1 MSAFVDLTGQRF
13 GRLVVLHR
21 VPPTPGS
28 KQKPRWTCKCD
39 CGTLRIIEGGS
50 LRRGMSTSCGCF
62 QREDMARRRTTH
74 GLRRLAP
81 GVAPGGD
88 ARASRSSTYASWAN
102 MRARCNTPGAA
113 GYANYGGRGIKVCA
127 RWDSFEN
134 FLADMGER
142 PKGTSLDR
150 VNANGDYA
158 PDNCRWA
165 TPTVQLLN
173 RRDRISLNAREQII
187 GLLRKGVTQAEIA
200 ETFNVSARTV
210 RRIWTAIQLGTPA
223 ANVPLLRGDVAANGT
238 TAPTRTDEPKA

>member
-1 MSAFVDLTGQRF
+1 
-13 GRLVVLHR
+13 
-21 VPPTPGS
+21 
-28 KQKPRWTCKCD
+28 
-39 CGTLRIIEGGS
+39 
-50 LRRGMSTSCGCF
+50 
-62 QREDMARRRTTH
+62 MARRRTTH